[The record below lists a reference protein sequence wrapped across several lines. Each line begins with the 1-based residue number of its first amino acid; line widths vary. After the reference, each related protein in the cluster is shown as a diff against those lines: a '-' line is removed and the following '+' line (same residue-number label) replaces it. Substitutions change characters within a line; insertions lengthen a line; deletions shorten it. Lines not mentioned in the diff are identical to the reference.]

1 MKIVD
6 NYRIFK
12 KIIRK
17 FNNRHCVKHVDYF
30 NGRRFVSYWEKED
43 WLGYRVDSLDKLTPQ
58 VMKYIRFMIGE
69 EMMEAFDV
77 AENIK
82 EKPNYLVHE
91 EAGELDLG
99 DMEYRFD
106 GIMLTNRDAYAIL
119 KIDDYKYKKY
129 DYLYPI
135 FRLLGKKV

>member
-17 FNNRHCVKHVDYF
+17 FNNRHCVKRVDYF
-30 NGRRFVSYWEKED
+30 NGRRFVSYWEKEN

-58 VMKYIRFMIGE
+58 VIRYIRFMVGE
-69 EMMEAFDV
+69 DVMDAFDI

-82 EKPNYLVHE
+82 EKPNYL
-91 EAGELDLG
+91 ADMNDLG

-135 FRLLGKKV
+135 FKLLGKKV

>member
-17 FNNRHCVKHVDYF
+17 FNNRHCVKRVDYF

-69 EMMEAFDV
+69 EMMEAFDI

-82 EKPNYLVHE
+82 EKPNYLVHG

-129 DYLYPI
+129 DYRIL
-135 FRLLGKKV
+135 